1 MPFWHFFRMG
11 WDGHALL
18 GRPSR
23 IPHRNW
29 KNIFVLGAD
38 EYIEI
43 LEGKIR
49 ECLFFYLKII
59 YSRITVWV
67 ATHNGVISLLRQHCY
82 FAFVSILFLNIYD
95 KINHMDTSLC
105 SCLAFQS
112 DSDPSNDEWNACA
125 IKAKKNTNHG
135 QQTTYAK
142 GLNVCNA

>member
-1 MPFWHFFRMG
+1 MH
-11 WDGHALL
+11 
-18 GRPSR
+18 
-23 IPHRNW
+23 
-29 KNIFVLGAD
+29 K
-38 EYIEI
+38 
-43 LEGKIR
+43 
-49 ECLFFYLKII
+49 
-59 YSRITVWV
+59 WV
-67 ATHNGVISLLRQHCY
+67 ATHNGVISLLRQLCY
-82 FAFVSILFLNIYD
+82 FAFVSILFWNIYD

>member
-1 MPFWHFFRMG
+1 M
-11 WDGHALL
+11 
-18 GRPSR
+18 
-23 IPHRNW
+23 
-29 KNIFVLGAD
+29 
-38 EYIEI
+38 
-43 LEGKIR
+43 
-49 ECLFFYLKII
+49 
-59 YSRITVWV
+59 WV

-125 IKAKKNTNHG
+125 IKAKKITIHG